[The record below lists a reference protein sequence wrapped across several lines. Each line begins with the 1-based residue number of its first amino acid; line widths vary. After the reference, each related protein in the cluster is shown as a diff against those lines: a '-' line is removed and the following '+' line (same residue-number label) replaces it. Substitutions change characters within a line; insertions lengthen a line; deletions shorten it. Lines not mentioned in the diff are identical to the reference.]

1 MTYDAIHIQ
10 RCVKEPFY
18 LIIPNEDKF
27 LIRHNR
33 MYQEH
38 TTKFIQEL
46 LNLYTP
52 NDEAMCIVY
61 DDIAFYP
68 LMISLQKFNCVFI
81 NKSQGYNKFVDMMKD
96 LNDVS
101 FFNLNTRFK
110 VNAIVKESFIPIL
123 IVNDVIDSL
132 NARRCLSKGY
142 IHNIIILRTTYKD
155 DRTIYRDLRLKNYS
169 FYAIK
174 ENIEKIKDIHTF
186 LKEDATTNIYARSYN
201 SKYSAEFT
209 VFFD

>member
-10 RCVKEPFY
+10 KHVKEPFY
-18 LIIPNEDKF
+18 LIIPNKDTY
-27 LIRHNR
+27 LIRKER

-52 NDEAMCIVY
+52 NDEAICIVY
-61 DDIAFYP
+61 DDIAFYA
-68 LMISLQKFNCVFI
+68 LMMSTQKYNCVFI
-81 NKSQGYNKFVDMMKD
+81 NKSQGYNKFVQMMKE
-96 LNDVS
+96 LNDVR
-101 FFNLNTRFK
+101 FINLNTRFK
-110 VNAIVKESFIPIL
+110 VNAIVKDSFIPLL

-132 NARRCLSKGY
+132 NARRCLSKNFV
-142 IHNIIILRTTYKD
+142 HNIIILRTTYKD
-155 DRTIYRDLRLKNYS
+155 DRTVYRDLARKNYS

-174 ENIEKIKDIHTF
+174 QNIEKIKDIYTF
-186 LKEDATTNIYARSYN
+186 LQEDATTNIYARCYN

>member
-10 RCVKEPFY
+10 RYVKEPFY
-18 LIIPNEDKF
+18 LIIPNEDTF
-27 LIRHNR
+27 LIRKKR

-46 LNLYTP
+46 LNLYEP
-52 NDEAMCIVY
+52 NDKDVCIVY
-61 DDIAFYP
+61 DTIAFYP
-68 LMISLQKFNCVFI
+68 LMISLQKFNCIFI
-81 NKSQGYNKFVDMMKD
+81 TKSQAYNKFINMMKE
-96 LNDVS
+96 LNDAR
-101 FFNLNTRFK
+101 FTNLNTRFK
-110 VNAIVKESFIPIL
+110 VNPIVKERFVPLL

-132 NARRCLSKGY
+132 NARRCLSKNY

-155 DRTIYRDLRLKNYS
+155 DKTVYNDLIRKKFS

-174 ENIEKIKDIHTF
+174 QNIEKIKDIHTF
-186 LKEDATTNIYARSYN
+186 LNQDSSTNIYAKCYN